1 MEMDFMA
8 QQARLRNSFFI
19 SMLLCFSC
27 SQQSKNAATFFTVP
41 ADDKNLGQQNG
52 LMLYNE
58 IAFSGTVYQLYYGTT
73 DTAFVNSYN
82 NGKEHGEWKKFYPNH
97 QLHEQRFFVLGK
109 KEGQMIA
116 YWENGKRKLFYNFK
130 DNEYEGTCYEWM
142 PTGILAKEV
151 NYKKG
156 YEEGSQKHFFENGKI
171 KSNYIINNGRR
182 YGLLGTKNCIN
193 VKDSIF

>member
-1 MEMDFMA
+1 MDFMA
-8 QQARLRNSFFI
+8 QQVRLRNSFLI
-19 SMLLCFSC
+19 IVLLCFSC
-27 SQQSKNAATFFTVP
+27 NQQSKNTSSFFVVS
-41 ADDKNLGQQNG
+41 ADDKNLTQHNG
-52 LMLYNE
+52 LLLYNNVV
-58 IAFSGTVYQLYYGTT
+58 FSGTVYQFYNGTT

-97 QLHEQRFFVLGK
+97 KLQEQRFFVFGK
-109 KEGQMIA
+109 KEGQMIGC
-116 YWENGKRKLFYNFK
+116 WENGKRKLLYNFK
-130 DNEYEGTCYEWM
+130 NNEYEGTCYEWM

-171 KSNYIINNGRR
+171 KSNYIISNGRR